1 MDIRRM
7 FCKLLYLYTLFEH
20 HWFHLVSLNNLNGRR
35 MDVSISTCVYLVIT
49 DFISNR
55 SSQRSLSYVDFW
67 IKVGWQ
73 LCFYFIL
80 TAFKVGPLSKPYRV
94 HCLCNHL
101 TAFGAG
107 LTVPMNTINLNDSG
121 FAKLD
126 ENPVIFATMVSL
138 MCLYVLML
146 IWARKRDLLDKV
158 MVWPQ
163 FYINDS
169 NSIYKV
175 FLSITFK

>member
-1 MDIRRM
+1 MLTVPCGQHLY
-7 FCKLLYLYTLFEH
+7 FFFLL
-20 HWFHLVSLNNLNGRR
+20 
-35 MDVSISTCVYLVIT
+35 
-49 DFISNR
+49 
-55 SSQRSLSYVDFW
+55 
-67 IKVGWQ
+67 
-73 LCFYFIL
+73 
-80 TAFKVGPLSKPYRV
+80 KVGPLTKPYRV

-107 LTVPMNTINLNDSG
+107 FAVPMNSLNLNDSG

-138 MCLYVLML
+138 MCLYVLMV

-163 FYINDS
+163 FLYQ
-169 NSIYKV
+169 
-175 FLSITFK
+175 